1 MVHWGMS
8 DTPTDLAT
16 NDPVDMSGPAVY
28 ERINPDEV
36 VREMHEEGGLSVD
49 PRTGER
55 PEQGVFVS
63 IEGHEQKH
71 AIESFGKEQ
80 VASYINS
87 PDHLAALTRVNSL
100 VGGWSETGEAYLDV
114 SRKFPETPQGFSDSR
129 TFAKENNQIA
139 SFQRSNF
146 TTEYNPNHPANIA
159 PGHVLA
165 EGEADRWESSS
176 DPLDT
181 DQPIVERES
190 DNQRGWM
197 FGGTLPKD

>member
-1 MVHWGMS
+1 ML
-8 DTPTDLAT
+8 DTTT

-63 IEGHEQKH
+63 KEGHEQKH

-100 VGGWSETGEAYLDV
+100 VGGWNEMGEAYLDV

-197 FGGTLPKD
+197 FGGTTDGGLSHEDD